1 MGTGR
6 GAAIASWAV
15 RRVGTDGS
23 NMSKVIGTFERTDL
37 GSREM
42 LDTPHARFA
51 YLREH
56 QPVSWATAPML
67 LQGKGG
73 YLLTRYDDVVE
84 VHSDE
89 RFSTDIIKNTS
100 AGKFA
105 WLLPPSMR
113 MLTQT
118 MVFKDDPDHK
128 RLRTLVHKAFTPKL
142 VSTMAPDITKIAEQL
157 ADELAAKREV
167 DLVHAFAVRLPLAVI
182 ATMLGV
188 ADEDRDKFHYL
199 VEKLGE
205 ESSKPGGMLRGVPPA
220 RKLTKLFEALIEERR
235 LRPDDGLISELVRA
249 NEGGDRLTHKE
260 TVAMVFLLLL
270 AGHDTTAN
278 LIGSSVLELIEHPQQ
293 LELVRRQ
300 PELLETT
307 GIEELLRFTSPVADG
322 AARMALEDLEIGG
335 VPIPKGSQVLG
346 SITSANFDEEVFE
359 RADALDLTR
368 KPNRHLAFAFGIHY
382 CLGHQLARMEGRIAL
397 TTLLQRFPNWELAAT
412 RESLRYKPT
421 VSLRGLTNLP
431 IRMY

>member
-1 MGTGR
+1 
-6 GAAIASWAV
+6 
-15 RRVGTDGS
+15 
-23 NMSKVIGTFERTDL
+23 MSKVIGTLEKTNLD
-37 GSREM
+37 SREM

-51 YLREH
+51 YLREY
-56 QPVSWATAPML
+56 QPVSWATAKGL

-73 YLLTRYDDVVE
+73 YLLTRYDDVMT
-84 VHSDE
+84 VHSDD
-89 RFSTDIIKNTS
+89 RFSTDVMKNS
-100 AGKFA
+100 PAGKFI
-105 WLLPPSMR
+105 WLLPPSLR
-113 MLTQT
+113 MLAQT

-157 ADELAAKREV
+157 ADEVATKRQV
-167 DLVHAFAVRLPLAVI
+167 DLVHEFAIRLPLAVI

-188 ADEDRDKFHYL
+188 ADEDRDMFHTL
-199 VEKLGE
+199 VEKLGDQQ
-205 ESSKPGGMLRGVPPA
+205 GNMLRGYPTA
-220 RKLTKLFEALIEERR
+220 RRLGKLFEALIEDRR

-249 NEGGDRLTHKE
+249 NEGGDRLSHKE
-260 TVAMVFLLLL
+260 TVSMVFLLLL

-278 LIGSSVLELIEHPQQ
+278 LIGSSVLALMEHPDQ
-293 LELVRRQ
+293 LALLRRQ

-322 AARMALEDLEIGG
+322 AARFATVDLEIGG
-335 VPIPKGSQVLG
+335 VPIPKGSQLLG
-346 SITSANFDEEVFE
+346 SITSANFDEAVFDNAE
-359 RADALDLTR
+359 ALDLAR
-368 KPNRHLAFAFGIHY
+368 KPNRHLAFAFGMHY
-382 CLGHQLARMEGRIAL
+382 CLGHQLARLEGRIAVS
-397 TTLLQRFPNWELAAT
+397 TLLQRFPNWELAAP